1 MMKKEF
7 KAESKRLLDLMINSI
22 YTHKEIFLR
31 EIISNASD
39 AIDKLAYQALTDEKV
54 GLSRGDFE
62 ALLLMLS
69 PFAPHMVEELWE
81 QKGFAA
87 KYGKMA
93 MQMDWPEH
101 DEAKT
106 VDSHVEMAV
115 QVNGKLKG
123 TVTVPVDSDE
133 AAVLEA
139 VKSVEKVQKAT
150 KGMSVVKT
158 ILVKNKLINL
168 IVKPAK

>member
-1 MMKKEF
+1 MLC
-7 KAESKRLLDLMINSI
+7 RL
-22 YTHKEIFLR
+22 
-31 EIISNASD
+31 
-39 AIDKLAYQALTDEKV
+39 
-54 GLSRGDFE
+54 
-62 ALLLMLS
+62 LS

-81 QKGFAA
+81 NIGFAA

-93 MQMDWPEH
+93 MQMEWPAH

-133 AAVLEA
+133 AAVVA
-139 VKSVEKVQKAT
+139 AAMDVDKVKKSVE
-150 KGMSVVKT
+150 GMSVVKT
-158 ILVKNKLINL
+158 ILVKNKLVNL
-168 IVKPAK
+168 IVKPAN